1 MNVGYPVVRLLVAAN
16 ELEMASA
23 DLWDF
28 DTVGVEEVPP
38 ERATGEGWRGDGDDR
53 VALQAGFSSVA
64 QARLAAETLNGRW
77 SPVAS
82 VITDDS
88 WLDAWRE
95 HFEPFRVGR
104 VVIVPSWKVGTP
116 VEPRNGDLVIRLDP
130 GRSFGTGAHPST
142 RLILE
147 LIQELTVAGARV
159 LDVGCGSGILSVA
172 AALLGSGPVTAVD
185 VEEAAIPTTLFNA
198 HQNGIVV
205 AVSTMPIEEVD
216 GEYDL
221 VVANIL
227 APVLI
232 ALAPAIAARLAPD
245 GTLLLSGLIET
256 QRDRVVA
263 AYPNMRVTVERR
275 EPPWIGLAIQSVAR
289 QHRSHQS

>member
-1 MNVGYPVVRLLVAAN
+1 MNVGYPVVRLLVEPADC
-16 ELEMASA
+16 EMASA
-23 DLWDF
+23 DLWAC
-28 DTVGVEEVPP
+28 DTVGIEEVPP
-38 ERATGEGWRGDGDDR
+38 RRAVTEGWQAQGDMR
-53 VALQAGFSSVA
+53 TALQAGFASVA
-64 QARLAAETLNGRW
+64 LAQHAVAEMRPGW
-77 SPVAS
+77 SPTFFL
-82 VITDDS
+82 ITDDS

-104 VVIVPSWKVGTP
+104 FVIVPSWKVGAP
-116 VEPRNGDLVIRLDP
+116 VEPRDRDLVIRLEP

-147 LIQELTVAGARV
+147 LIQELTVAGASV

-198 HQNGIVV
+198 NQNGIFVT
-205 AVSTMPIEEVD
+205 VSTTPIDEVE
-216 GEYDL
+216 GKYDFVL
-221 VVANIL
+221 ANIL

-232 ALAPAIAARLAPD
+232 DLAPAIAARMAPN

-289 QHRSHQS
+289 QYRSHQS